1 MPKQKS
7 KYAIDECTLKNIL
20 KKLPK
25 DKKLVEKSKTFHALS
40 EQVRIKILNALS
52 IRPLCVCV
60 LTEITKMKYSKL
72 SYHLSILKE
81 RGLIASKED
90 GNWLIYRLTPFGKR
104 MIKIVKTKF
113 YISDSSSKTKILI

>member
-7 KYAIDECTLKNIL
+7 KYAIDECTLKDVL
-20 KKLPK
+20 KQLPK
-25 DKKLVEKSKTFHALS
+25 NRILADKSKIFHALS
-40 EQVRIKILNALS
+40 EPIRMKILSVLS
-52 IRPLCVCV
+52 LRPLCVCV

-81 RGLIASKED
+81 NNLITCKED

-104 MIKIVKTKF
+104 MVKIVRTKI

>member
-1 MPKQKS
+1 MGRKKS
-7 KYAIDECTLKNIL
+7 KYAINECTLKDLL

-25 DKKLVEKSKTFHALS
+25 NRVFEDKSRVFHALS
-40 EQVRIKILNALS
+40 EPIRMKILSALS
-52 IRPLCVCV
+52 LRPLCVCV

-90 GNWLIYRLTPFGKR
+90 GNWIIYSITASGKR
-104 MIKIVKTKF
+104 MIKLLDT
-113 YISDSSSKTKILI
+113 L